1 MIMRSAHTIVGS
13 NRLPGNFVRRLQ
25 QISVAAFLQET
36 ETFGITPV
44 QFAALQCVLTNP
56 GIDQRTLAGAI
67 GQDASTT
74 TGVID
79 RLESRGLMSRHPSP
93 TDRRARC
100 LDITEPGRKLLEE
113 VTPAVLRAQDV
124 LLEPLPEA
132 DRAEFMRM
140 IEILVTGNNELSRAP
155 RMPDKK

>member
-1 MIMRSAHTIVGS
+1 M
-13 NRLPGNFVRRLQ
+13 PGNFIRRLQ

-36 ETFGITPV
+36 EAFGITPV
-44 QFAALQCVLTNP
+44 QYAALHCVLLNP

-79 RLESRGLMSRHPSP
+79 RLESRALMTRLPSP

-100 LDITEPGRKLLEE
+100 LDITEAGRQLLQE
-113 VTPAVLRAQDV
+113 VTPAVLRAQEV
-124 LLEPLPEA
+124 ILQPLPER

-140 IEILVTGNNELSRAP
+140 IEALVTGNNALSRAP
-155 RMPDKK
+155 RVPAKK